1 MLTLASVLDFCDI
14 FWLFLLVLKAAITL
28 IIYISYYVSYLTITL
43 FITLAITLVIFIS
56 TESNYWKTLQKIE
69 VATMFTLPY

>member
-1 MLTLASVLDFCDI
+1 MLTLASVLDFYDI

-28 IIYISYYVSYLTITL
+28 VIYISYYVSYLTITL
-43 FITLAITLVIFIS
+43 FITLVIFIS
-56 TESNYWKTLQKIE
+56 TESSYWKTLQKIE